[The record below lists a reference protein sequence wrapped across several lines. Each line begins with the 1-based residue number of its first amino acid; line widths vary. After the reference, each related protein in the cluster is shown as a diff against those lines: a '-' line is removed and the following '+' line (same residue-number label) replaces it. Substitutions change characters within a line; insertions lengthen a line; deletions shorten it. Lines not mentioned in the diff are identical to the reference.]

1 MKSFVIINT
10 HSWYVFLLVL
20 LLFVLHNFFLL
31 FQLSLH
37 IHTTLT
43 FQWPWHFNYLDL
55 SMTLPFQW
63 PCVKDKCT
71 WAMNMPWIQ
80 VSLSLLI
87 NLHTPASGPM
97 WPCRMTLFFHT
108 TLLNYYSTRIQVW
121 DTNHLPIKIFLES
134 RWPHRTCAVSILIT
148 EAVTLTSN

>member
-20 LLFVLHNFFLL
+20 LLFVLHYFFYYFNFHYIFTRPWPFSDLDI
-31 FQLSLH
+31 S
-37 IHTTLT
+37 ITLT
-43 FQWPWHFNYLDL
+43 FQWPCPFND
-55 SMTLPFQW
+55 

-71 WAMNMPWIQ
+71 WAINMPWIH
-80 VSLSLLI
+80 VSLSLLT
-87 NLHTPASGPM
+87 NLHTPASSPM
-97 WPCRMTLFFHT
+97 WPCRMTLFFQS